1 MSSVLGEGAAVRV
14 IHVLRK
20 PLSEG
25 TVASNVLKHG
35 TGGLNIDASRIPSD
49 GSHMVH
55 GTVRRGDGTMMAD
68 RSGIG
73 DGPGMFAPGSTFT
86 PTNHAGGRW
95 PANVILQ
102 HLDGCRCDGVKRVK
116 GVGGGASSG
125 DNAFGQGSGW
135 NAHQN
140 RPTNITRQMDK
151 DGKETVAN
159 WICAEGCPVARL
171 DEQSGALKSGVMGGM
186 QRGFGFHGI
195 YGSSGKTKAT
205 CYADVGGASRFYKQ
219 IGGSGEEP

>member
-1 MSSVLGEGAAVRV
+1 MRV

-25 TVASNVLKHG
+25 TVAANVLKHG

-73 DGPGMFAPGSTFT
+73 DGPGMFAPGSTVT

-102 HLDGCRCDGVKRVK
+102 HLDGCRR
-116 GVGGGASSG
+116 
-125 DNAFGQGSGW
+125 
-135 NAHQN
+135 
-140 RPTNITRQMDK
+140 RENIC
-151 DGKETVAN
+151 EP
-159 WICAEGCPVARL
+159 GCPVARL
-171 DEQSGALKSGVMGGM
+171 DEQSGERPSGGSATKGG
-186 QRGFGFHGI
+186 
-195 YGSSGKTKAT
+195 
-205 CYADVGGASRFYKQ
+205 VSRFFKQ
-219 IGGSGEEP
+219 IGSDSDG